1 MAEALPAR
9 GLRVAVVGA
18 GLAGL
23 SAARALAEAGAT
35 VTVFEKAR
43 APGGRAATRREG
55 AYRFDH
61 GAQYFTQRDA
71 RTRARLDAWVRD
83 GVVAPWTGTIAVRE
97 GGAWRTS
104 DEGPTRWVAVP
115 GMRAL
120 GEALARDVDVRHATT
135 IAALSRDAST
145 WTLRTADDTIHAGFD
160 RVLVSAPAPQAS
172 ALLAP
177 HAPAFT
183 GALGAVA
190 MHPCVAA
197 MIVLAHR
204 PNVSWDAAFVNDS
217 PVLSWVARNASKP
230 GRESHECW
238 VLHATPAWSAAHLE
252 RDATSLVPVMLDAFG
267 DVLGESVP
275 VLHAVG
281 HRWRYAIPGS
291 PASETEALYDPA
303 LGLGAAGD
311 WCVGGR
317 IEGALLSG
325 DALARHVLED

>member
-1 MAEALPAR
+1 
-9 GLRVAVVGA
+9 
-18 GLAGL
+18 
-23 SAARALAEAGAT
+23 
-35 VTVFEKAR
+35 
-43 APGGRAATRREG
+43 
-55 AYRFDH
+55 
-61 GAQYFTQRDA
+61 
-71 RTRARLDAWVRD
+71 VRY
-83 GVVAPWTGTIAVRE
+83 
-97 GGAWRTS
+97 
-104 DEGPTRWVAVP
+104 
-115 GMRAL
+115 
-120 GEALARDVDVRHATT
+120 ATT
-135 IAALSRDAST
+135 AAALERESAG
-145 WTLRTADDTIHAGFD
+145 WALRTADDTLHAGFD

-183 GALGAVA
+183 ASLGAVV

-197 MIVLAHR
+197 MIVLSRR

-230 GRESHECW
+230 GREAHECW
-238 VLHATPAWSAAHLE
+238 VLHATPSWSAAHVE
-252 RDATSLVPVMLDAFG
+252 RDASSLVPAMLDAFA
-267 DVLGESVP
+267 DVLGESVS

-291 PASETEALYDPA
+291 PASEAEALYDSA